1 MFTSQTE
8 KYLNVERKVV
18 FTNTTD
24 WSRDGWDVI
33 CYDDSWTYPEKVCHC
48 LEQVDSET
56 CMINLEDFP
65 LYDKPNIEKLKQI
78 NEEVKKTSLDFVK
91 LMKGIDSLNLPLWID
106 GMYRVPL
113 DSEYLFAYQP
123 SIWKTKKLKELFER
137 SKQNCKNKTAHH
149 FEPLVQRH
157 AREMN
162 LFGGFIY
169 EGEPKRGQHHFDS
182 WIYPFIATAIV
193 RGKWNTSE
201 YKKELDILFN
211 EYKIDPSIRGEV

>member
-1 MFTSQTE
+1 MMINTTFIMYSHTSCSDLWEMFTSQTE

-78 NEEVKKTSLDFVK
+78 NEEVKKNIS
-91 LMKGIDSLNLPLWID
+91 
-106 GMYRVPL
+106 
-113 DSEYLFAYQP
+113 
-123 SIWKTKKLKELFER
+123 
-137 SKQNCKNKTAHH
+137 
-149 FEPLVQRH
+149 
-157 AREMN
+157 
-162 LFGGFIY
+162 
-169 EGEPKRGQHHFDS
+169 
-182 WIYPFIATAIV
+182 
-193 RGKWNTSE
+193 
-201 YKKELDILFN
+201 
-211 EYKIDPSIRGEV
+211 